1 MGGDSIDRPGDF
13 SWKRPSINMILPY
26 VNPTFV
32 PGSDNQTRIRLSKAV
47 LENARDILSAL
58 ERRHLEIFTTALT
71 LERLA
76 EALYRPRLPDRGR
89 HLRYDLSVPA
99 SSYVADDLTQLQRI
113 SRTEVI
119 HGL

>member
-1 MGGDSIDRPGDF
+1 MANTCRLCISNAPGF
-13 SWKRPSINMILPY
+13 CLSGN
-26 VNPTFV
+26 TT
-32 PGSDNQTRIRLSKAV
+32 GSTCN
-47 LENARDILSAL
+47 
-58 ERRHLEIFTTALT
+58 ALT

-99 SSYVADDLTQLQRI
+99 SSYVADDLNQLQRI
-113 SRTEVI
+113 SMTEVI

>member
-1 MGGDSIDRPGDF
+1 M
-13 SWKRPSINMILPY
+13 
-26 VNPTFV
+26 NPTFL
-32 PGSDNQTRIRLSKAV
+32 PGSDDKTRIRLSKAV
-47 LENARDILSAL
+47 LKTPGDILAAL
-58 ERRHLEIFTTALT
+58 GGDIWKTFTTALT

-99 SSYVADDLTQLQRI
+99 SSYVADDLNQLQRI
-113 SRTEVI
+113 SMTEVI